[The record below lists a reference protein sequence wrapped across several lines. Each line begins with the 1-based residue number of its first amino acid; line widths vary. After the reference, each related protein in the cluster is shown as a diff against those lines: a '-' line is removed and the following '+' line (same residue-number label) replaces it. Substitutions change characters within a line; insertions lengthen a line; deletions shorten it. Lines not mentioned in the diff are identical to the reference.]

1 MSTTGIVLLVL
12 WLALYGA
19 AVVWAV
25 VESRRPAVSR
35 RYRLVALAAPYGLV
49 LLPPFLWPPVRS
61 IEEVMRAAPF
71 ALVYLVLTA
80 LVVYGVKR
88 QWRDRDQ
95 AEGGRS

>member
-1 MSTTGIVLLVL
+1 MSTTGIILLVL
-12 WLALYGA
+12 WLSLYGA

-25 VESRRPAVSR
+25 VESRRPVAFR
-35 RYRLVALAAPYGLV
+35 GFRLLALAAPYGLV

-61 IEEVMRAAPF
+61 MEEVMRAAPF

-80 LVVYGVKR
+80 LLVYGVKR

-95 AEGGRS
+95 AEAGRS